1 MDASGPEQGAWS
13 NPFEPLIDAIAEAVV
28 RKIEE
33 RRRIDAI
40 AEAVLRR
47 LEELRALA
55 PSPVQEED
63 DHSANETSLCENET
77 SLCEDELHQIVLDVL
92 ASIDGAK
99 PVHAD

>member
-1 MDASGPEQGAWS
+1 MDASGPEQGALS

-63 DHSANETSLCENET
+63 DHSANETSLCE
-77 SLCEDELHQIVLDVL
+77 DELHQIVLEVL
-92 ASIDGAK
+92 ASVDGAK
-99 PVHAD
+99 PAHAQ